1 MTPPGR
7 IVILNGVPRSGKTS
21 IARAIQELGGGHW
34 LNIGVDSHMAT
45 LPERLKPGIGLRPGG
60 ERPELESE
68 IPALYAA
75 LFKSMAAHARL
86 GFNIVADIGIHDG
99 YSRPLGIWQICASCL
114 DGLDTLI
121 VGVRCSIE
129 EIMRRREA
137 SNASYVGFTPDGC
150 IPDIVLAWERAVH
163 DGPDYDLEV
172 DSSKLSPR
180 ECGDQIVSALNA
192 LVARQ

>member
-1 MTPPGR
+1 MADEARGDGEMTEAGRTGTRTEADRARDRKALLELILAVSFERSDQPEQAVATFLADLASPAAPGR
-7 IVILNGVPRSGKTS
+7 IIILNGVPRSGKTS

-86 GFNIVADIGIHDG
+86 GVSIVADIGIYDG

-121 VGVRCSIE
+121 VGVR
-129 EIMRRREA
+129 
-137 SNASYVGFTPDGC
+137 
-150 IPDIVLAWERAVH
+150 
-163 DGPDYDLEV
+163 
-172 DSSKLSPR
+172 
-180 ECGDQIVSALNA
+180 
-192 LVARQ
+192 